1 MKVLSSVIHTK
12 LLVAIL
18 AGVVSIGGF
27 QVWQYNQAQYAK
39 FISDSK
45 INCGVDI
52 ELGEDAVPA
61 NAQTNQNQSFLTQFQ
76 QIYSSLQTYISN
88 YQKEFTKSLG
98 KLSAELTQAIESSV
112 GDLGIPDPLKAGKN
126 IEKVIQKQ
134 EGALLILDPR
144 IQADNAIKDWNQQYT
159 RGQSES
165 VLGVEGQRVQS
176 QEAAITNDA
185 TAQSSENAAAA
196 QQDVIT
202 QDILKKVAIQNLQN
216 VVIAKSIHSEAQEQ
230 SRSLAVANINLAD
243 ISDRLDEQAAA
254 KDQES
259 NAATRQIIQSAAA
272 NDSFWKNQ

>member
-1 MKVLSSVIHTK
+1 MIS
-12 LLVAIL
+12 
-18 AGVVSIGGF
+18 GVVIL
-27 QVWQYNQAQYAK
+27 
-39 FISDSK
+39 ISFSS
-45 INCGVDI
+45 
-52 ELGEDAVPA
+52 LPA

-98 KLSAELTQAIESSV
+98 KLEAELTQAIESSV

-196 QQDVIT
+196 QQDIIT

-216 VVIAKSIHSEAQEQ
+216 VVIAKSIHSEAQKQ

-243 ISDRLDEQAAA
+243 ISSRLDEQAAA

>member
-1 MKVLSSVIHTK
+1 LYTNRLI
-12 LLVAIL
+12 AIS
-18 AGVVSIGGF
+18 GVV
-27 QVWQYNQAQYAK
+27 VL
-39 FISDSK
+39 ISFSS
-45 INCGVDI
+45 
-52 ELGEDAVPA
+52 LRA

-98 KLSAELTQAIESSV
+98 KLEAELNQAIESSV

-126 IEKVIQKQ
+126 IEKVIEKQ
-134 EGALLILDPR
+134 EGNLLTLDPR
-144 IQADNAIKDWNQQYT
+144 IQAENAVKDWNQQYT

-165 VLGVEGQRVQS
+165 VLGVEGQKVQS

-185 TAQSSENAAAA
+185 TAQSSENANAA

-202 QDILKKVAIQNLQN
+202 QDILKKMTTQNLQS
-216 VVIAKSIHSEAQEQ
+216 VVVAKSIHSEAQKQ

-259 NAATRQIIQSAAA
+259 NAATRQIIQSAAVT
-272 NDSFWKNQ
+272 DSFWKNQ

>member
-1 MKVLSSVIHTK
+1 MNTNRLIAISGA
-12 LLVAIL
+12 AIL
-18 AGVVSIGGF
+18 
-27 QVWQYNQAQYAK
+27 
-39 FISDSK
+39 ISFSS
-45 INCGVDI
+45 
-52 ELGEDAVPA
+52 LPA
-61 NAQTNQNQSFLTQFQ
+61 NAQASQNQSFLTQFQ

-98 KLSAELTQAIESSV
+98 KLEAELTQAIESSV

-126 IEKVIQKQ
+126 IEKVIEKQ
-134 EGALLILDPR
+134 EGNLLILDPR

-216 VVIAKSIHSEAQEQ
+216 VVIAKSIHSEAQKQ

-243 ISDRLDEQAAA
+243 ISNRLDEQAAA
-254 KDQES
+254 KDEES

>member
-1 MKVLSSVIHTK
+1 MISFSS
-12 LLVAIL
+12 L
-18 AGVVSIGGF
+18 
-27 QVWQYNQAQYAK
+27 
-39 FISDSK
+39 
-45 INCGVDI
+45 
-52 ELGEDAVPA
+52 PA
-61 NAQTNQNQSFLTQFQ
+61 NAQASQNQSFLTQFQ

-98 KLSAELTQAIESSV
+98 KLEAELNQAIESSI

-126 IEKVIQKQ
+126 IEKVIEKQ

-196 QQDVIT
+196 QDDVIT
-202 QDILKKVAIQNLQN
+202 QDILKKVAIQNLQS
-216 VVIAKSIHSEAQEQ
+216 VVIAKSIHAEAQKQ
-230 SRSLAVANINLAD
+230 SRSLAVTNINLAD
-243 ISDRLDEQAAA
+243 ISSRMDEQAAA

>member
-1 MKVLSSVIHTK
+1 MNTNRLIAISGA
-12 LLVAIL
+12 AIL
-18 AGVVSIGGF
+18 
-27 QVWQYNQAQYAK
+27 
-39 FISDSK
+39 ISFSS
-45 INCGVDI
+45 
-52 ELGEDAVPA
+52 LRA
-61 NAQTNQNQSFLTQFQ
+61 NAQASQNQSFLTQFQ

-98 KLSAELTQAIESSV
+98 KLEAELNQAIESSI

-196 QQDVIT
+196 QDDVIT
-202 QDILKKVAIQNLQN
+202 QDILKKVAIQNLQS
-216 VVIAKSIHSEAQEQ
+216 VVIAKSIHAEAQKQ
-230 SRSLAVANINLAD
+230 SRSLAVTNINLAD
-243 ISDRLDEQAAA
+243 ISSRMDEQAAT

>member
-1 MKVLSSVIHTK
+1 MNTNPLIAISGA
-12 LLVAIL
+12 AIL
-18 AGVVSIGGF
+18 
-27 QVWQYNQAQYAK
+27 
-39 FISDSK
+39 ISFSS
-45 INCGVDI
+45 
-52 ELGEDAVPA
+52 LPA
-61 NAQTNQNQSFLTQFQ
+61 NAQASQNQSFLTQFQ

-98 KLSAELTQAIESSV
+98 KLEAELNQAIESSI

-126 IEKVIQKQ
+126 IEKVIEKQ

-196 QQDVIT
+196 QDDVIT
-202 QDILKKVAIQNLQN
+202 QDILKKVAIQNLQS
-216 VVIAKSIHSEAQEQ
+216 VVIAKSIHAEAQKQ
-230 SRSLAVANINLAD
+230 SRSLAVTNINLAD
-243 ISDRLDEQAAA
+243 ISSRMDEQAAA

>member
-1 MKVLSSVIHTK
+1 MIS
-12 LLVAIL
+12 
-18 AGVVSIGGF
+18 GVVIL
-27 QVWQYNQAQYAK
+27 
-39 FISDSK
+39 ISFSSLP
-45 INCGVDI
+45 G
-52 ELGEDAVPA
+52 

-216 VVIAKSIHSEAQEQ
+216 VVIAKSIHSEAQKQ

>member
-1 MKVLSSVIHTK
+1 MNTNPLIAISGA
-12 LLVAIL
+12 AIL
-18 AGVVSIGGF
+18 
-27 QVWQYNQAQYAK
+27 
-39 FISDSK
+39 ISFSS
-45 INCGVDI
+45 
-52 ELGEDAVPA
+52 LPA
-61 NAQTNQNQSFLTQFQ
+61 NAQASQNQSFLTQFQ

-98 KLSAELTQAIESSV
+98 KLEAELNQAIESSI

-196 QQDVIT
+196 QDDVIT
-202 QDILKKVAIQNLQN
+202 QDILKKVAIQNLQS
-216 VVIAKSIHSEAQEQ
+216 VVIAKSIHAEAQKQ
-230 SRSLAVANINLAD
+230 SRSLAVTNINLAD
-243 ISDRLDEQAAA
+243 ISNRLDEQAAA

>member
-1 MKVLSSVIHTK
+1 DGYFVYSCYFNITT
-12 LLVAIL
+12 
-18 AGVVSIGGF
+18 
-27 QVWQYNQAQYAK
+27 
-39 FISDSK
+39 
-45 INCGVDI
+45 
-52 ELGEDAVPA
+52 LGEP
-61 NAQTNQNQSFLTQFQ
+61 
-76 QIYSSLQTYISN
+76 
-88 YQKEFTKSLG
+88 EFTKSLG
-98 KLSAELTQAIESSV
+98 KLEAELNQAIESSI

-126 IEKVIQKQ
+126 IEKVIEKQ

-196 QQDVIT
+196 QDDVIT
-202 QDILKKVAIQNLQN
+202 QDILKKVAIQNLQS
-216 VVIAKSIHSEAQEQ
+216 VVIAKSIHAEAQKQ
-230 SRSLAVANINLAD
+230 SRSLAVTNINLAD
-243 ISDRLDEQAAA
+243 ISSRMDEQAAA

>member
-1 MKVLSSVIHTK
+1 VISGIVILISFSS
-12 LLVAIL
+12 
-18 AGVVSIGGF
+18 S
-27 QVWQYNQAQYAK
+27 
-39 FISDSK
+39 
-45 INCGVDI
+45 
-52 ELGEDAVPA
+52 PA
-61 NAQTNQNQSFLTQFQ
+61 NAQTQQNSQSFLTQFQ
-76 QIYSSLQTYISN
+76 QIYSSLQTYISS

-98 KLSAELTQAIESSV
+98 KLEAELTQAIESSV

-126 IEKVIQKQ
+126 IEKVIEKQ

-144 IQADNAIKDWNQQYT
+144 IQADNAIKEWNQQYT

-165 VLGVEGQRVQS
+165 VLGLEGQRVQS

-196 QQDVIT
+196 QQDIIT
-202 QDILKKVAIQNLQN
+202 QDILKKVAIQNLQS
-216 VVIAKSIHSEAQEQ
+216 VVIAKSIHSEAQKQ

-243 ISDRLDEQAAA
+243 ISGRLDEQAAA

-259 NAATRQIIQSAAA
+259 SAATRQIIQSAAV

>member
-1 MKVLSSVIHTK
+1 MNTNRLIAISGA
-12 LLVAIL
+12 AIL
-18 AGVVSIGGF
+18 
-27 QVWQYNQAQYAK
+27 
-39 FISDSK
+39 ISFSS
-45 INCGVDI
+45 
-52 ELGEDAVPA
+52 LPA
-61 NAQTNQNQSFLTQFQ
+61 NAQASQNQSFLTQFQ

-98 KLSAELTQAIESSV
+98 KLEAELNQAIESSI

-126 IEKVIQKQ
+126 IEKVIEKQ
-134 EGALLILDPR
+134 EGNLLILDPR

-185 TAQSSENAAAA
+185 TAQSSENAAAV
-196 QQDVIT
+196 QEDVIT

-216 VVIAKSIHSEAQEQ
+216 VVIAKSIHSEAQKQ

-243 ISDRLDEQAAA
+243 ISNRLDEQAAA
-254 KDQES
+254 KDEES

>member
-1 MKVLSSVIHTK
+1 MLDTNRLIAISGA
-12 LLVAIL
+12 AIL
-18 AGVVSIGGF
+18 
-27 QVWQYNQAQYAK
+27 
-39 FISDSK
+39 ISFSS
-45 INCGVDI
+45 
-52 ELGEDAVPA
+52 LPA
-61 NAQTNQNQSFLTQFQ
+61 NAQASQNQSFLTQFQ

-98 KLSAELTQAIESSV
+98 KLEAELTQAIESSV

-196 QQDVIT
+196 QDDVIT
-202 QDILKKVAIQNLQN
+202 QDILKKVAIQNLQS
-216 VVIAKSIHSEAQEQ
+216 VVIAKSIHAEAQKQ
-230 SRSLAVANINLAD
+230 SRSLAVTNINLAD
-243 ISDRLDEQAAA
+243 ISSRMDEQAAA

>member
-1 MKVLSSVIHTK
+1 MNTNRLIVISGA
-12 LLVAIL
+12 AIL
-18 AGVVSIGGF
+18 
-27 QVWQYNQAQYAK
+27 
-39 FISDSK
+39 ISFSS
-45 INCGVDI
+45 
-52 ELGEDAVPA
+52 LPA
-61 NAQTNQNQSFLTQFQ
+61 NAQASQNQSFLTQFQ

-98 KLSAELTQAIESSV
+98 KLEAELNQAIESSI

-196 QQDVIT
+196 QDDVIT
-202 QDILKKVAIQNLQN
+202 QDILKKVAIQNLQS
-216 VVIAKSIHSEAQEQ
+216 VVIAKSIHTEAQKQ
-230 SRSLAVANINLAD
+230 SRSLAVTNINLAD
-243 ISDRLDEQAAA
+243 ISSRMDEQAAA

>member
-1 MKVLSSVIHTK
+1 
-12 LLVAIL
+12 
-18 AGVVSIGGF
+18 
-27 QVWQYNQAQYAK
+27 
-39 FISDSK
+39 
-45 INCGVDI
+45 
-52 ELGEDAVPA
+52 
-61 NAQTNQNQSFLTQFQ
+61 
-76 QIYSSLQTYISN
+76 
-88 YQKEFTKSLG
+88 
-98 KLSAELTQAIESSV
+98 
-112 GDLGIPDPLKAGKN
+112 
-126 IEKVIQKQ
+126 
-134 EGALLILDPR
+134 LDPR

-216 VVIAKSIHSEAQEQ
+216 VVIAKSIHSEAQKQ

>member
-1 MKVLSSVIHTK
+1 LNTNRLIVIS
-12 LLVAIL
+12 
-18 AGVVSIGGF
+18 GVVILTSF
-27 QVWQYNQAQYAK
+27 
-39 FISDSK
+39 SS
-45 INCGVDI
+45 
-52 ELGEDAVPA
+52 LPA
-61 NAQTNQNQSFLTQFQ
+61 TAQTNQNQSILTQFQ
-76 QIYSSLQTYISN
+76 QIYSSLQTYISK
-88 YQKEFTKSLG
+88 YQEEFTKSLG

-202 QDILKKVAIQNLQN
+202 QDILKKVAIQNLQS
-216 VVIAKSIHSEAQEQ
+216 VVIAKSIHSEAQKQ

-243 ISDRLDEQAAA
+243 ISSRMDEQAAA

-259 NAATRQIIQSAAA
+259 NAATRQIIQSAAVT
-272 NDSFWKNQ
+272 DSFWKNQ

>member
-1 MKVLSSVIHTK
+1 MNTNRLIVISGA
-12 LLVAIL
+12 AIL
-18 AGVVSIGGF
+18 
-27 QVWQYNQAQYAK
+27 
-39 FISDSK
+39 ISFSS
-45 INCGVDI
+45 
-52 ELGEDAVPA
+52 LPA
-61 NAQTNQNQSFLTQFQ
+61 NAQASQNQSFLTQFQ

-98 KLSAELTQAIESSV
+98 KLEAELNQAIESSI

-126 IEKVIQKQ
+126 IEKVIEKQ

-196 QQDVIT
+196 QDDVIT
-202 QDILKKVAIQNLQN
+202 QDILKKVAIQNLQS
-216 VVIAKSIHSEAQEQ
+216 VVIAKSIHAEAQKQ
-230 SRSLAVANINLAD
+230 SRSLAVTNINLAD
-243 ISDRLDEQAAA
+243 ISSRMDEQAAA

>member
-1 MKVLSSVIHTK
+1 MNTNRLIVIS
-12 LLVAIL
+12 
-18 AGVVSIGGF
+18 GVVIL
-27 QVWQYNQAQYAK
+27 
-39 FISDSK
+39 ISFSS
-45 INCGVDI
+45 
-52 ELGEDAVPA
+52 LPA

-98 KLSAELTQAIESSV
+98 KLEAELTQAIESSV

-216 VVIAKSIHSEAQEQ
+216 VVIAKSIHSEAQKQ

>member
-1 MKVLSSVIHTK
+1 MAISGA
-12 LLVAIL
+12 AIL
-18 AGVVSIGGF
+18 
-27 QVWQYNQAQYAK
+27 
-39 FISDSK
+39 ISFSS
-45 INCGVDI
+45 
-52 ELGEDAVPA
+52 LPA
-61 NAQTNQNQSFLTQFQ
+61 NAQASQNQSFLTQFQ

-98 KLSAELTQAIESSV
+98 KLEAELNQAIESSI

-126 IEKVIQKQ
+126 IEKVIEKQ

-196 QQDVIT
+196 QDDVIT
-202 QDILKKVAIQNLQN
+202 QDILKKVAIQNLQS
-216 VVIAKSIHSEAQEQ
+216 VVIAKSIHAEAQKQ
-230 SRSLAVANINLAD
+230 SRSLAVTNINLAD
-243 ISDRLDEQAAA
+243 ISSRMDEQAAA

>member
-1 MKVLSSVIHTK
+1 MISFSS
-12 LLVAIL
+12 LR
-18 AGVVSIGGF
+18 
-27 QVWQYNQAQYAK
+27 
-39 FISDSK
+39 
-45 INCGVDI
+45 
-52 ELGEDAVPA
+52 A
-61 NAQTNQNQSFLTQFQ
+61 NAQGSANQSFLTQFQ
-76 QIYSSLQTYISN
+76 QIYSSLQTYILH

-98 KLSAELTQAIESSV
+98 KLEAELTQAIESSV

-144 IQADNAIKDWNQQYT
+144 IQADNAIKEWNQQYT

-185 TAQSSENAAAA
+185 TAQSSENANAA
-196 QQDVIT
+196 QDDVIT
-202 QDILKKVAIQNLQN
+202 QEILKKVAIQNLQS
-216 VVIAKSIHSEAQEQ
+216 VVLAKSIHAEAQKQ
-230 SRSLAVANINLAD
+230 SRSLAVTNINLAD
-243 ISDRLDEQAAA
+243 ISNRMDEQAAA

-259 NAATRQIIQSAAA
+259 SAATRQIIQSAAV

>member
-1 MKVLSSVIHTK
+1 MILISFSS
-12 LLVAIL
+12 L
-18 AGVVSIGGF
+18 
-27 QVWQYNQAQYAK
+27 
-39 FISDSK
+39 
-45 INCGVDI
+45 
-52 ELGEDAVPA
+52 PA

-216 VVIAKSIHSEAQEQ
+216 VVIAKSIHSEAQKQ

>member
-1 MKVLSSVIHTK
+1 LNTNRLIVIS
-12 LLVAIL
+12 
-18 AGVVSIGGF
+18 GVVIL
-27 QVWQYNQAQYAK
+27 
-39 FISDSK
+39 ISFSS
-45 INCGVDI
+45 
-52 ELGEDAVPA
+52 LPA

-134 EGALLILDPR
+134 EGNLLILDPR
-144 IQADNAIKDWNQQYT
+144 IQAENAVKDWNQQYT

-216 VVIAKSIHSEAQEQ
+216 VVIAKSIHSEAQKQ

>member
-1 MKVLSSVIHTK
+1 MNTNRLI
-12 LLVAIL
+12 AIS
-18 AGVVSIGGF
+18 GVVIL
-27 QVWQYNQAQYAK
+27 
-39 FISDSK
+39 ISFSS
-45 INCGVDI
+45 
-52 ELGEDAVPA
+52 LPA

-216 VVIAKSIHSEAQEQ
+216 VVIAKSIHSEAQKQ

>member
-1 MKVLSSVIHTK
+1 MNTNRLIAISGA
-12 LLVAIL
+12 AIL
-18 AGVVSIGGF
+18 
-27 QVWQYNQAQYAK
+27 
-39 FISDSK
+39 ISFSS
-45 INCGVDI
+45 
-52 ELGEDAVPA
+52 LPA
-61 NAQTNQNQSFLTQFQ
+61 NAQASQNQSFLTQFQ

-98 KLSAELTQAIESSV
+98 KLEAELNQAIESSV

-196 QQDVIT
+196 QDDVIT
-202 QDILKKVAIQNLQN
+202 QDILKKVAIQNLQS
-216 VVIAKSIHSEAQEQ
+216 VVIAKSIHAEAQKQ
-230 SRSLAVANINLAD
+230 SRSLAVTNINLAD
-243 ISDRLDEQAAA
+243 ISSRMDEQAAA

>member
-1 MKVLSSVIHTK
+1 MNTNRLIVIS
-12 LLVAIL
+12 
-18 AGVVSIGGF
+18 GVVIL
-27 QVWQYNQAQYAK
+27 
-39 FISDSK
+39 ISFSS
-45 INCGVDI
+45 
-52 ELGEDAVPA
+52 LRA

-216 VVIAKSIHSEAQEQ
+216 VVIAKSIHSEAQKQ

-243 ISDRLDEQAAA
+243 ISNRLDEQAAA

>member
-1 MKVLSSVIHTK
+1 MNTNRLIAISGA
-12 LLVAIL
+12 AIL
-18 AGVVSIGGF
+18 
-27 QVWQYNQAQYAK
+27 
-39 FISDSK
+39 ISFSS
-45 INCGVDI
+45 
-52 ELGEDAVPA
+52 LPA
-61 NAQTNQNQSFLTQFQ
+61 NAQASQNQSFLTQFQ

-98 KLSAELTQAIESSV
+98 KLEAELTQAIESSV

-196 QQDVIT
+196 QDDVIT
-202 QDILKKVAIQNLQN
+202 QDILKKVAIQNLQS
-216 VVIAKSIHSEAQEQ
+216 VVIAKSIHAEAQKQ
-230 SRSLAVANINLAD
+230 SRSLAAANINLAD
-243 ISDRLDEQAAA
+243 ISSRMDEQAAV

>member
-1 MKVLSSVIHTK
+1 MAISGA
-12 LLVAIL
+12 AIL
-18 AGVVSIGGF
+18 
-27 QVWQYNQAQYAK
+27 
-39 FISDSK
+39 ISFSS
-45 INCGVDI
+45 
-52 ELGEDAVPA
+52 LPA
-61 NAQTNQNQSFLTQFQ
+61 NAQASQNQSFLTQFQ

-98 KLSAELTQAIESSV
+98 KLEAELNQAIESSV

-196 QQDVIT
+196 QDDVIT
-202 QDILKKVAIQNLQN
+202 QDILKKVAIQNLQS
-216 VVIAKSIHSEAQEQ
+216 VVIAKSIHAEAQKQ
-230 SRSLAVANINLAD
+230 SRSLAVTNINLAD
-243 ISDRLDEQAAA
+243 ISSRMDEQAAA